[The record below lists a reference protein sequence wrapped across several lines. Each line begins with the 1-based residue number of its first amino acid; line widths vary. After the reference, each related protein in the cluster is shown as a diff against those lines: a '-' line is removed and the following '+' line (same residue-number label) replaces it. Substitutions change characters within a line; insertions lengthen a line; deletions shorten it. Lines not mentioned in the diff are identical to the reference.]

1 MEWLQACYKPIRFKD
16 LRFQPAEMLQKENE
30 HLF

>member
-1 MEWLQACYKPIRFKD
+1 MEWLQACYKPIKFKD
-16 LRFQPAEMLQKENE
+16 LRFQPAELLQKENE